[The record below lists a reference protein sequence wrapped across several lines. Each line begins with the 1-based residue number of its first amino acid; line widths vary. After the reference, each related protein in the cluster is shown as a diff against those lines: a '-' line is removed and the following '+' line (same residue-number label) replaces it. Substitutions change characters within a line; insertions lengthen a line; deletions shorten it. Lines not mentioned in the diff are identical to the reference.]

1 MKPEIFVSYSREDQ
15 AQVFPIV
22 EKLRERGLNIW
33 IDQEGIHGAK
43 LWSQEIVNAIES
55 SKIFIL
61 FASAKAFESKNVTKE
76 LALASE
82 SDKHILPVFI
92 EDAEIPAAM
101 KYQLAGIQHLVHEH
115 ELTDQTAD
123 NILRTL
129 GNLDIQFAEPQLT
142 AATRL
147 PTSKPTSKSP
157 LVAATIVI
165 SLAILTFLLFKG
177 DSTQKDSTASAN
189 ANNHKSTVDLYV
201 VTVKDKKEEI
211 YSSYDN
217 QSLKDDLVSKLSLF
231 RDYKIIQGNAIAAD
245 SNAEEYIN
253 FASRHNSDFIIQ
265 ANYNNKGTAIN
276 AKVIDAFSGRV
287 VWTKK
292 IIKEINE
299 SEIIF
304 LDKATNI
311 IAANIAGYDGCIHR
325 EILQSALSKNYDDLT
340 AVELLQ
346 LGKSV
351 WEDVNRE
358 NLIRAVENLNKCI
371 SMNPD
376 NSTAYAVLAD
386 VYYDFERNNFS
397 FPGAAEKSAE
407 NLKKAIKLDP
417 KNSIVNTTKFWIDWD
432 KGDAISSQVL
442 AEESIR
448 SNPNEPWAIAT
459 YGWYLIINNIDQNKG
474 KEYADKA
481 LQYCEHPQ
489 GWYYWSFV
497 EHHRLKGD
505 YKESLKFMLK
515 TSSQQ
520 NDWYYIHV
528 ASCNWLIGNKEI
540 AINTYKELLEK
551 TPNFNIKN
559 YRSNRFIFEGKII
572 LEFEDAFDS
581 LVEYYNTNR

>member
-1 MKPEIFVSYSREDQ
+1 M
-15 AQVFPIV
+15 
-22 EKLRERGLNIW
+22 
-33 IDQEGIHGAK
+33 
-43 LWSQEIVNAIES
+43 
-55 SKIFIL
+55 L
-61 FASAKAFESKNVTKE
+61 FRS
-76 LALASE
+76 
-82 SDKHILPVFI
+82 
-92 EDAEIPAAM
+92 
-101 KYQLAGIQHLVHEH
+101 HEH

-129 GNLDIQFAEPQLT
+129 SSLDIQSAEPQLT

-147 PTSKPTSKSP
+147 TTSKPTSKSP

-165 SLAILTFLLFKG
+165 SLAVLAFLLFKG

-189 ANNHKSTVDLYV
+189 ANNYKSTVDLYV

-211 YSSYDN
+211 YSSDDN

-351 WEDVNRE
+351 WEDVN
-358 NLIRAVENLNKCI
+358 
-371 SMNPD
+371 
-376 NSTAYAVLAD
+376 
-386 VYYDFERNNFS
+386 
-397 FPGAAEKSAE
+397 
-407 NLKKAIKLDP
+407 
-417 KNSIVNTTKFWIDWD
+417 
-432 KGDAISSQVL
+432 
-442 AEESIR
+442 
-448 SNPNEPWAIAT
+448 
-459 YGWYLIINNIDQNKG
+459 
-474 KEYADKA
+474 
-481 LQYCEHPQ
+481 
-489 GWYYWSFV
+489 
-497 EHHRLKGD
+497 
-505 YKESLKFMLK
+505 
-515 TSSQQ
+515 
-520 NDWYYIHV
+520 
-528 ASCNWLIGNKEI
+528 
-540 AINTYKELLEK
+540 
-551 TPNFNIKN
+551 
-559 YRSNRFIFEGKII
+559 
-572 LEFEDAFDS
+572 
-581 LVEYYNTNR
+581 